1 MNDHIPSL
9 DARRPLHRKKKQDAA
24 NNRPTKY
31 KPAAVVATE
40 ARYSR
45 KCLVCTKPT
54 GDSRRYCSS
63 HINPFYKWLECIE
76 PGCELVGERTIP
88 GQTVY
93 RCPDHRTA
101 TSIASAPRTQPATD
115 NPGRAAVRTFLDE
128 RRRNL
133 ARERPIRSL
142 PPRPPYNIGHYDDT
156 RQLPRN
162 PGMGG

>member
-9 DARRPLHRKKKQDAA
+9 DARRPLHRKKKQDAT
-24 NNRPTKY
+24 NNRPTEH

-63 HINPFYKWLECIE
+63 HINPFYKWLDCIE

-93 RCPDHRTA
+93 RCPVHRNVRHLPVA
-101 TSIASAPRTQPATD
+101 GPGEEFTQG
-115 NPGRAAVRTFLDE
+115 NSPGRERVREILDQ

-133 ARERPIRSL
+133 AAEKPARQL
-142 PPRPPYNIGHYDDT
+142 PPRPPYNIGHYDG
-156 RQLPRN
+156 RP
-162 PGMGG
+162 